1 MPTFF
6 EIRTKETKGYATLFV
21 RLQSRPLG
29 VNYKM
34 STGLEVD
41 IPSWNKAKKS
51 SQAMTAYQDKNPD
64 LWSKLNRL
72 KLTLNSMLDGNVAPT
87 KEEMKQAINT
97 VLHEPVKEDKKRAQ
111 EEAKKVEEEKKNA

>member
-87 KEEMKQAINT
+87 KEEMKQAG
-97 VLHEPVKEDKKRAQ
+97 EGRQKARAGGSEESGGRKEARHH
-111 EEAKKVEEEKKNA
+111 

>member
-41 IPSWNKAKKS
+41 IPSS
-51 SQAMTAYQDKNPD
+51 PSTPC
-64 LWSKLNRL
+64 
-72 KLTLNSMLDGNVAPT
+72 SMATSLP
-87 KEEMKQAINT
+87 Q
-97 VLHEPVKEDKKRAQ
+97 KKR
-111 EEAKKVEEEKKNA
+111 

>member
-41 IPSWNKAKKS
+41 IPPGTKPRKALR
-51 SQAMTAYQDKNPD
+51 P
-64 LWSKLNRL
+64 
-72 KLTLNSMLDGNVAPT
+72 
-87 KEEMKQAINT
+87 
-97 VLHEPVKEDKKRAQ
+97 
-111 EEAKKVEEEKKNA
+111 